1 MYFAYSREEAPV
13 NNICPDDTVDV
24 NCVKVPVTVADPTIA
39 LMVPTGRLTATFCD
53 MLELELVIVLM
64 VVSEEHDLKQPLE

>member
-1 MYFAYSREEAPV
+1 MVVA
-13 NNICPDDTVDV
+13 
-24 NCVKVPVTVADPTIA
+24 NCVEIPLTVVDPMIA

-53 MLELELVIVLM
+53 MPELELVIVLM